1 MADIF
6 INDHTV
12 PPPGPDDPLNR
23 PIWIEGGTFSMGSDD
38 GQRNEKPVRRVTV
51 SAFWIQEHPVTND
64 EYQRFDPDHDF
75 PSGQERYPVVH
86 VNWQQAVDYAAS
98 VGGSLPTEAE
108 WEFAAR
114 GAEGREYPWGDA
126 KPTCERAHYFGCDP
140 SGTIRVMS
148 RPVGATPEGVHDLA
162 GNVREW
168 VADWYGPYDPS
179 DLDDPTG
186 PASGTSRVLRGGS
199 WGLGPGFLRGAYRSG
214 FDPDSEGGGLG
225 FRVVWALAGGQEN

>member
-12 PPPGPDDPLNR
+12 PPPGADDPLNR

-38 GQRNEKPVRRVTV
+38 GWDNEQPVRRVTV
-51 SAFWIQEHPVTND
+51 SGFWMQEHEVTNE
-64 EYQRFDPDHDF
+64 EYARFDASHSF
-75 PSGQERYPVVH
+75 PQGEEKHPAVR
-86 VNWQQAVDYAAS
+86 VNWQRATDYAAS
-98 VGGSLPTEAE
+98 RGGSLPTEAQ

-126 KPTCERAHYFGCDP
+126 KPTCERAHYSGCDP

-148 RPVGATPEGVHDLA
+148 RPDGATPEGVHDLA
-162 GNVREW
+162 GNVWEW
-168 VADWYGPYDPS
+168 VADWYGDYDPS
-179 DLDDPTG
+179 DLDDPQG

-199 WGLGPGFLRGAYRSG
+199 FDFAPLNLRASRRLSYGPELDYV
-214 FDPDSEGGGLG
+214 GLG
-225 FRVVWALAGGQEN
+225 FRVVWALAGGQD